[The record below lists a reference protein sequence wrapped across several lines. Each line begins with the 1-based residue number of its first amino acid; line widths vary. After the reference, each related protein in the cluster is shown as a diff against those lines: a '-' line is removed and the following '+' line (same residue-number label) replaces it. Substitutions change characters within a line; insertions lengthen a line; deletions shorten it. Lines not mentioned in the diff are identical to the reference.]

1 MKIPSA
7 LLALLL
13 VAPALLVADTKRAN
27 PPARFELQ
35 QIQYGITS
43 GSIPDDFVFTL
54 GAFAYRSLTELKIGI
69 SRLPK
74 GSTIVWA
81 PSCIIFGGEPLGSAA
96 ELDALRSY
104 CEAVGVSLVIRPSG

>member
-7 LLALLL
+7 ILALLL
-13 VAPALLVADTKRAN
+13 VAPVFAGADAKPAN

-54 GAFAYRSLTELKIGI
+54 GSFAYRSLTELKIGI

-74 GSTIVWA
+74 GSTVVWA
-81 PSCIIFGGEPLGSAA
+81 PSCMVFGGEPLNNADNLA
-96 ELDALRSY
+96 ALRAY
-104 CEAVGVSLVIRPSG
+104 CEAVGISLVIRPSG